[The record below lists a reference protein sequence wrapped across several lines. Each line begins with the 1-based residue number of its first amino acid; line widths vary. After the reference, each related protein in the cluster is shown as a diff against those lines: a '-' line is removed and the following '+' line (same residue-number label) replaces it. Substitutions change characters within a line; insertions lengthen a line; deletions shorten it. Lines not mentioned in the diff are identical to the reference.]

1 MIYRTLGKT
10 GIKVSE
16 IGLGN
21 VYFEDQPRE
30 VVVSIIHEAIKNG
43 VNYFDCASNIPDL
56 IENMGIALNGYQDKV
71 VIGGHIGSGEENGQ
85 YKILRNLKE
94 CKKSFIRFLNFLKI
108 DKVDILFVH
117 NVSAKEI
124 DNIFGEV
131 GLLDLALKLKDEG
144 LTNFIGLSTHDSITG
159 IKAIESGK
167 VDVLLYPIN
176 LVSNASPGK
185 RELFQACEDNNIGLV
200 GMKPFAG
207 GKLMQRNLTVYN
219 SDDNNYSRI
228 SPVTWE
234 KLMQRKQP
242 VSPIQ
247 CLHYVLS
254 QPGVSTTVPGIKNV
268 QELKENL
275 HYFKATEEEKDYT
288 SLMLDFKDY
297 FPGQCVYCNHCL
309 PCPSEID
316 VGNLNRMIDIA
327 LNDLSNS
334 TRKIENLEEI
344 LIISDKC
351 IECGVCSERCP
362 FNVDVVL
369 KINNFKA
376 LYGNEQSSVIN
387 TS

>member
-1 MIYRTLGKT
+1 MIYRTLGRT

-21 VYFEDQPRE
+21 VYFEGQPRD

-43 VNYFDCASNIPDL
+43 VNYFDCASNPPEL
-56 IENMGIALNGYQDKV
+56 IKNMGIALDGYQDKV
-71 VIGGHIGSGEENGQ
+71 VIGAHIGSGMENGQ
-85 YKILRNLKE
+85 YKILRDFDKCMN
-94 CKKSFIRFLNFLKI
+94 FFNRFLNFLKI
-108 DKVDILFVH
+108 DKVDILHVH

-124 DNIFGEV
+124 DNIFGKG
-131 GLLDLALKLKDEG
+131 GLMDLALKLKKKG
-144 LTNFIGLSTHDSITG
+144 ITKYIGLSTHDSITG

-219 SDDNNYSRI
+219 LEDNNYSRI
-228 SPVTWE
+228 SPVTWD
-234 KLMQRKQP
+234 KLLQRKQP

-247 CLHYVLS
+247 CLHYVLT
-254 QPGVSTTVPGIKNV
+254 QPGVSTTVPGIKSV
-268 QELKENL
+268 QELKEDL
-275 HYFKATEEEKDYT
+275 HYFKATDDEKDYS
-288 SLMLDFKDY
+288 SLMLDFKD
-297 FPGQCVYCNHCL
+297 FIPGQCVYCNHCL
-309 PCPSEID
+309 PCPSGID
-316 VGNLNRMIDIA
+316 VGHLNRLIDIA
-327 LNDLSNS
+327 LNDLSNN
-334 TRKIENLEEI
+334 TRNIENLEEI
-344 LIISDKC
+344 RLIVDEC
-351 IECGVCSERCP
+351 TECGTCSERCP

-376 LYGNEQSSVIN
+376 LYRNMQSN
-387 TS
+387 K